1 MILDDAHH
9 YPRSKGIVAHH
20 STRVEPPTKTEL
32 RGLERFDHVNGSRQ
46 MMKSIPGL
54 FVWSSV
60 SEDGVKRMQLE
71 LQSFFERRV
80 DVLNEED
87 IKNIAYTLGARRT
100 NFTWRSFVSFSGIG
114 DLHQKLAQAL
124 PRAKSSQGRNV
135 AFVFT
140 EQGAQY
146 IGMGK
151 ELMVYPVFQESLHIS
166 QKLLNSMGCD
176 PRLIDDMFAT
186 EGPDRTNEPQ
196 YSQPLC
202 TALQIALVDL
212 MSAFRVK
219 PRTVLGH
226 SSGEI
231 AAAQV

>member
-9 YPRSKGIVAHH
+9 YPRSKGMMAHH
-20 STRVEPPTKTEL
+20 STRIWPPTKTEL
-32 RGLERFDHVNGSRQ
+32 NGLENFDHVNGSRQ
-46 MMKSIPGL
+46 VMESIPGL
-54 FVWSSV
+54 LVWSSV
-60 SEDGVKRMQLE
+60 SEDGVKRMQSK
-71 LQSFFERRV
+71 LQSFFERRI
-80 DVLNEED
+80 DALNEED

-100 NFTWRSFVSFSGIG
+100 NFAWRSFVSFSGIG
-114 DLHQKLAQAL
+114 DLREKLAQML

-140 EQGAQY
+140 GQGAQY

-151 ELMVYPVFQESLHIS
+151 ELVVYPVFQESLHIS
-166 QKLLNSMGCD
+166 QKLLNTMDCD
-176 PRLIDDMFAT
+176 PRLIDSMFAT
-186 EGPDRTNEPQ
+186 EGPDRINEPQ

-212 MSAFRVK
+212 MNAFGIK